1 MRRPVRGLD
10 VVTAVDAVTADLSER
25 IFQGDIAPG
34 TRLVG
39 ATLAEAYG
47 VSRQTVRE
55 ALENLARRGVLDRR
69 PRRGLVVTLLEAAA
83 IRDLYQ
89 VRSALELEAVR
100 TLARNRI
107 VVPGVRQAVERLARL
122 SPADPWIDVVDA
134 DVGFHAALVA
144 STGSPR
150 LIRLFAALADEARLC
165 IAQAMRPRY
174 GGVDALVDEH
184 RAVVEAIEAGDVATA
199 AAAMSEHLR
208 AGLEH
213 VLDAPEP
220 LPTTT

>member
-1 MRRPVRGLD
+1 MPRRARGVG
-10 VVTAVDAVTADLSER
+10 VVTAVDAVTGDLSER
-25 IFQGDIAPG
+25 IFQGDVAPG

-39 ATLAEAYG
+39 AALAEEYG

-69 PRRGLVVTLLEAAA
+69 PRRGLVVTLLEAPA

-89 VRSALELEAVR
+89 ARSALELEAVR
-100 TLARNRI
+100 TLADSGT
-107 VVPGVRQAVERLARL
+107 VGPGVRQALERLSRL
-122 SPADPWIDVVDA
+122 GSADPWIDVVDA

-144 STGSPR
+144 STGSRR
-150 LIRLFAALADEARLC
+150 LIRLFAALIDEARLC

-184 RAVVEAIEAGDVATA
+184 RAVVDAIKAGDVAKA
-199 AAAMSEHLR
+199 AGAMSEHLR

-213 VLDAPEP
+213 VLDEPEP

>member
-1 MRRPVRGLD
+1 MPRRARGVG
-10 VVTAVDAVTADLSER
+10 VVTAVDAVTADLSAR
-25 IFQGDIAPG
+25 IFQGDVAPG

-39 ATLAEAYG
+39 AALAEEYG

-89 VRSALELEAVR
+89 VRSALELEVVR
-100 TLARNRI
+100 RLARDRN
-107 VVPGVRQAVERLARL
+107 VVPAVRQAVERLTRL
-122 SPADPWIDVVDA
+122 GSADPWIDVVDA

-150 LIRLFAALADEARLC
+150 LIRLFAALTDEARLC

-174 GGVDALVDEH
+174 GGVGTLVDEH
-184 RAVVEAIEAGDVATA
+184 RAVMEAIEAGDVAKA
-199 AAAMSEHLR
+199 VGAMSEHLR